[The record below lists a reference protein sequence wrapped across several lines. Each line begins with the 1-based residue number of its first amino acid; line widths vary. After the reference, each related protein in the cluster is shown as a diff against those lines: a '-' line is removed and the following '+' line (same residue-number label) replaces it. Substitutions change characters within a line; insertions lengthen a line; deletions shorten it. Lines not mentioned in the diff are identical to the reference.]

1 MPRNGS
7 ASRPVPHAFF
17 AALAFTL
24 LLPGFSEAQD
34 LAAKNPSAQMIAG
47 AVVLGVVIL
56 FLFGAYHLLRGLAAD
71 TAERCKGETATAT
84 TLSGR
89 LMDLPL
95 GVPEGSIRALVS
107 LFIVVLG
114 FLMLALAGPLGLTAG
129 EALTGFIGS
138 VISFYF
144 ATRSTERTAQAAEAA
159 QTAAQQATDAVSRAA
174 EAVRG
179 ATAAATQAGAAA
191 TNAATTVAT
200 AVTAAPGATPEQQ
213 SRLATLRDV
222 QAKLQG
228 LRSLIAV
235 AGGLGVG
242 TGAVAGADTALDRV
256 DGLLNRIAPVLS
268 GNANAETLGRLAEEA
283 GGALRDLGDLGPVGN
298 AVTDAM
304 ATIGRVAA
312 NSAPIAS
319 AVGGLLG
326 GAAVAG
332 PAGLVAAVV
341 IGGLQFVRDKERFD
355 RWKAA
360 MLDTPLD
367 LGLLPGAVDG
377 GLVTAALLRS
387 PLMAGRLAPNGMI
400 EPATALAIWDAVG
413 APAGTAPTPARDLAA
428 TVLAGATGPGAEALR
443 AAFAGAPEALADAI
457 EDLRAAMTG
466 AAALA
471 GLGTPTVGIAGAAV
485 PTLAL
490 AGAVRAARQDG
501 RVAAEI
507 DRMVYLV
514 EALGK
519 ADPATLTD
527 ATTRLT
533 SPDFLRGAEAT
544 ATDKTR
550 TADAA
555 STPAE
560 LP

>member
-1 MPRNGS
+1 MPRHGS
-7 ASRPVPHAFF
+7 ASRPVPHASC

-428 TVLAGATGPGAEALR
+428 TVLA
-443 AAFAGAPEALADAI
+443 
-457 EDLRAAMTG
+457 
-466 AAALA
+466 
-471 GLGTPTVGIAGAAV
+471 
-485 PTLAL
+485 
-490 AGAVRAARQDG
+490 
-501 RVAAEI
+501 
-507 DRMVYLV
+507 
-514 EALGK
+514 
-519 ADPATLTD
+519 
-527 ATTRLT
+527 TTRLT